1 MAALLYRLGSFAA
14 RRAWQV
20 IVAWVLILG
29 LSIGAF
35 LAFGGSLSNSFDIP
49 GTASGAVVDEL
60 TQELPDSAGM
70 TASVVYQTTD
80 GSPFTDE
87 QKQAISDVAAGAEDL
102 DDIASVIDPFDAQ
115 QQQDGRRA
123 AARRRADA
131 DRRRAGPARRRAG
144 AARRRQGAARRG
156 AGAADGGAHARPR
169 PPAPGPSS
177 SPRSTS
183 SRRSS
188 TRRSRRW
195 RSSRT
200 TLDASRAELDD
211 QAEQVE
217 LGSTLVE
224 LSDGIGVVSEDG
236 STAIVNVTFNET
248 RLELPEGAKETTIE
262 HFESEPIDGVAV
274 YFGSELAQGVPE
286 LFGIGEAIGLVF
298 AAIVLIVTLGLAPRR
313 GTADRHGARRHRRRR
328 DRLAVVLGHR
338 RHGVD
343 HPGAGRHARPRGG
356 HRLLAVHR
364 LPPPQA
370 AAPRRAGATSR
381 SGSRRARRARPSS
394 SPDRR

>member
-1 MAALLYRLGSFAA
+1 MAALLYRLGSFSA
-14 RRAWQV
+14 RRAWRV
-20 IVAWVLILG
+20 IVGWVLILG

-70 TASVVYQTTD
+70 SASVVYQTTD

-102 DDIASVIDPFDAQ
+102 DDIASVVDPFDAQ
-115 QQQDGRRA
+115 QQQADGAQQLADAQTQIDDGRA
-123 AARRRADA
+123 QLDAGQAQLDAGKAQLDAGQAQLTAARAQA
-131 DRRRAGPARRRAG
+131 EAAGAGPEQL
-144 AARRRQGAARRG
+144 AALDQQQAQLDAQTAALEEQQ
-156 AGAADGGAHARPR
+156 A
-169 PPAPGPSS
+169 
-177 SPRSTS
+177 
-183 SRRSS
+183 
-188 TRRSRRW
+188 
-195 RSSRT
+195 

-248 RLELPEGAKETTIE
+248 RLELPEGAKEATIE
-262 HFESEPIDGVAV
+262 HFESEPIEGVSV

-286 LFGIGEAIGLVF
+286 LFGVGEAIGLVF
-298 AAIVLIVTLGLAPRR
+298 AAIVLIVTLGLAPGR

-328 DRLAVVLGHR
+328 HRLAVVLGHR
-338 RHGVD
+338 EHGLD
-343 HPGAGRHARPRGG
+343 HPGAGRHARTRGG

-370 AAPRRAGATSR
+370 DPPRSAGGASR
-381 SGSRRARRARPSS
+381 SGSRRARRARRSC